1 MLRVL
6 IADDHAV
13 LRMGLKQLVADE
25 CGQSDQVDFGEAQNG
40 QEVLDLARQQQWDII
55 LLDISMPG
63 RDGLDVLR
71 ELVHE
76 HPDVRILVLSMYP
89 EDQYAVRALKMGAS
103 GYMTKESAPDELAKA
118 IDRITEGGRYVSP
131 SLAEK
136 LAFDLSTRTEA
147 PLYEMLSDREYQVLR
162 MIASGKTVK
171 QIALELSLSAKTVS
185 TYRVRLLEKM
195 RMSTN
200 AELTHYAVC
209 NHLVE

>member
-13 LRMGLKQLVADE
+13 LRMGLKQLVSDE
-25 CGQSDQVDFGEAQNG
+25 CAQYDQVEFGEAQNG
-40 QEVLDLARQQQWDII
+40 QEVLELARTQEWDIV

-71 ELVHE
+71 ELKHE
-76 HPDVRILVLSMYP
+76 RPNLPILVLSMHP
-89 EDQYAVRALKMGAS
+89 EDQYAVRALKMGAA
-103 GYMTKESAPDELAKA
+103 GYMTKESAPEELAKA
-118 IDRITEGGRYVSP
+118 IEKIMGGGRYVSP

-136 LAFDLSTRTEA
+136 LAFELGTRTEV
-147 PLYEMLSDREYQVLR
+147 PLYETLSDREYQVLR

-171 QIALELSLSAKTVS
+171 EIAQELSLSAKTIS

-195 RMSTN
+195 KMRTN
-200 AELTHYAVC
+200 AELTHYAVH
-209 NHLVE
+209 NRLVE